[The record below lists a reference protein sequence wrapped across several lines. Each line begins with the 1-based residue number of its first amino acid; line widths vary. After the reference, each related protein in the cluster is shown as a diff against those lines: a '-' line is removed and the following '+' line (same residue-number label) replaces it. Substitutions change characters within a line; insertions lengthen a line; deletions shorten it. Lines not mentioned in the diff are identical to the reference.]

1 VRNVA
6 RELVAVARM
15 LAGRKAPYHSV
26 IAPIL
31 KRMGR
36 DDVDPRHVEAYL
48 RMESETGTLDSKSR
62 SWFARIIPE
71 IVETIDADPRMAE
84 RLADSYGL

>member
-1 VRNVA
+1 MKDVA

-15 LAGRKAPYHSV
+15 LAARRAPYHNV

-36 DDVDPRHVEAYL
+36 DDIDPRHVEAYL
-48 RMESETGTLDSKSR
+48 RMESDTGTLDSQSR
-62 SWFARIIPE
+62 SWFQRLVPE
-71 IVETIDADPRMAE
+71 MVDTIDADPRMAE